1 MIDSVGMQKI
11 EGKSKQ
17 FLVEKIIH
25 GTEFENLYNIMTEKK
40 IRNNCNCWTQLQNC
54 EKSLLKIVDWYF
66 WTFCRIYKVNWLI
79 KFTRYW
85 QWYQG

>member
-40 IRNNCNCWTQLQNC
+40 IRNNCNC
-54 EKSLLKIVDWYF
+54 
-66 WTFCRIYKVNWLI
+66 
-79 KFTRYW
+79 
-85 QWYQG
+85 